1 MDFRQIWQTFTST
14 RYTRSL
20 EDEIIRLR
28 AENRA
33 LVNSIIGIAGIP
45 PLKID
50 QDLERVRR
58 RNTPRANGTTLA
70 NDATIAAGAGMP
82 ARERANNFRSAA
94 ASAANDAQPARARGI
109 MLPVNPTRRRS
120 WQQIGRMLEI
130 EDARRLLN
138 RDNSDA
144 MS

>member
-58 RNTPRANGTTLA
+58 RNTPRENGTTLA
-70 NDATIAAGAGMP
+70 NDATIAVGAGMP
-82 ARERANNFRSAA
+82 AREGANNFRGALQPSGAA
-94 ASAANDAQPARARGI
+94 AHGVETPGGDR
-109 MLPVNPTRRRS
+109 
-120 WQQIGRMLEI
+120 
-130 EDARRLLN
+130 
-138 RDNSDA
+138 
-144 MS
+144 

>member
-14 RYTRSL
+14 RYTRAL
-20 EDEIIRLR
+20 EDEVSRLR

-58 RNTPRANGTTLA
+58 RNTPRANGTSLA
-70 NDATIAAGAGMP
+70 IDATIAVGAGMP
-82 ARERANNFRSAA
+82 ARERANNFRGALQPSRAA
-94 ASAANDAQPARARGI
+94 AHG
-109 MLPVNPTRRRS
+109 
-120 WQQIGRMLEI
+120 
-130 EDARRLLN
+130 
-138 RDNSDA
+138 
-144 MS
+144 